1 MTRRG
6 IVNRKQ
12 SSGADVTLL
21 YSAAAVLGCLL
32 HSGAGE
38 HCLSPREI
46 LLPISLLQFEL
57 FCTWLIHLARAGE
70 PWTIFS

>member
-32 HSGAGE
+32 HSEAWGA
-38 HCLSPREI
+38 LSVSKRDSPA
-46 LLPISLLQFEL
+46 
-57 FCTWLIHLARAGE
+57 HLSAAV
-70 PWTIFS
+70 